1 VTAVTLS
8 DSDIDD
14 RLWPW
19 WLAVLA
25 SAEYKLSGIGN
36 SKAREA
42 VQAADALAG
51 SNRDISGRSPNHSD
65 RRSIREGG

>member
-1 VTAVTLS
+1 MTAAAVTLS
-8 DSDIDD
+8 NFDIDD
-14 RLWPW
+14 RWRPW

-42 VQAADALAG
+42 VRHGLRSRGIALGVG
-51 SNRDISGRSPNHSD
+51 S
-65 RRSIREGG
+65 